1 MTTSDRRAG
10 GQLGEF
16 IDREYVVLDQD
27 LKHGCK
33 EQSQK
38 LRMLLRMAHTANSK
52 PICER
57 RLTDSYAKLMGAI
70 QGERMPERS
79 YDRRK

>member
-10 GQLGEF
+10 GQSGEF
-16 IDREYVVLDQD
+16 IDREYVVSDQH
-27 LKHGCK
+27 LKHRCK

-38 LRMLLRMAHTANSK
+38 LLMLVRMAHTANSK

-57 RLTDSYAKLMGAI
+57 RPTDLYAKLIGAI
-70 QGERMPERS
+70 QGERMQRS
-79 YDRRK
+79 YDKRK